1 MVGLAESLRNELILY
16 GIDVHLFLPAT
27 IFSPG
32 FENEQRLKP
41 DITKKIEG
49 PDEGLTPEQV
59 AAQLIKGTLR
69 LFSHSPRCAKC
80 SRIWVEEWYWW
91 FLVFCF
97 LRLKKIGLERND
109 FYITYEPVGHMFRN
123 SRGITPRNNILFDSF
138 WSLVGTVRLSFS
150 LSDSNQ
156 LK

>member
-49 PDEGLTPEQV
+49 PDEGLTPDQV

-69 LFSHSPRCAKC
+69 LFFHSHRCVKC
-80 SRIWVEEWYWW
+80 SRVWVEVRYLW
-91 FLVFCF
+91 FLVLF
-97 LRLKKIGLERND
+97 LRSRIGLERND

-138 WSLVGTVRLSFS
+138 WSLVGTVRLSFTF
-150 LSDSNQ
+150 SDSDQ